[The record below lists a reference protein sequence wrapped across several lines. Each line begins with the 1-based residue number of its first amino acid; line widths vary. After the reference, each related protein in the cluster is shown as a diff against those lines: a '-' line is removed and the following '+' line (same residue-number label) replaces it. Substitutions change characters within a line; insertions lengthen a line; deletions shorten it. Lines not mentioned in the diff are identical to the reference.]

1 MKAVRTNELE
11 AGMFAALVMD
21 TPNAGG
27 VQVTRQ
33 GIIEKIEAADMYGVP
48 SEHLQL
54 IHFRKQGS
62 TNPWDIEVI
71 TVNNSHLWL
80 VRTI

>member
-1 MKAVRTNELE
+1 MKVLRTNELE

-27 VQVTRQ
+27 IHVVRQ
-33 GIIEKIEAADMYGVP
+33 GTIEKIEAADSYGVP

-54 IHFRKQGS
+54 IHFRPKGGNMWS
-62 TNPWDIEVI
+62 TQVI
-71 TVNNSHLWL
+71 TVNNSHMWL
-80 VRTI
+80 VREDS